1 MGQENR
7 EILEL
12 KCFSSVISMST
23 FKCTAKLFFKTSMKI
38 CKQVLHFTRK
48 GCFSFINHLKMFW
61 HTGDFF
67 LNIFFILADPQT
79 RLFPTKVSVLQTV
92 ISQHRQKKY
101 PENSQSD
108 LLLPDWLS
116 TDASTSQL
124 NFSNYCMYLNMFH
137 FLGNLCCNMGY
148 TSFL

>member
-7 EILEL
+7 ENLEL

-23 FKCTAKLFFKTSMKI
+23 FKCTAKLFFKNFNENLQANLAFYQERMLFIYKPSED
-38 CKQVLHFTRK
+38 VLTHWRFFSEHFFHIGRPSDKTLSHRSF
-48 GCFSFINHLKMFW
+48 CFTDCH
-61 HTGDFF
+61 
-67 LNIFFILADPQT
+67 
-79 RLFPTKVSVLQTV
+79 FPTQA
-92 ISQHRQKKY
+92 KKY